1 MKNRLKLF
9 HDDHMI
15 SNDNKSLHNKELYN
29 IFETKIEHIAHSLL
43 LSKVN
48 DKDNIL
54 SEVQKLIEKVFID
67 SSMKISKNNISKA
80 AALLGI
86 NRNTLSKKL
95 KKY

>member
-15 SNDNKSLHNKELYN
+15 SNDNKSIHNKELYN
-29 IFETKIEHIAHSLL
+29 IFEIKIEHIAHSLL
-43 LSKVN
+43 LSKV
-48 DKDNIL
+48 
-54 SEVQKLIEKVFID
+54 IEKVFID

>member
-1 MKNRLKLF
+1 
-9 HDDHMI
+9 
-15 SNDNKSLHNKELYN
+15 
-29 IFETKIEHIAHSLL
+29 KIEHIAHSLL